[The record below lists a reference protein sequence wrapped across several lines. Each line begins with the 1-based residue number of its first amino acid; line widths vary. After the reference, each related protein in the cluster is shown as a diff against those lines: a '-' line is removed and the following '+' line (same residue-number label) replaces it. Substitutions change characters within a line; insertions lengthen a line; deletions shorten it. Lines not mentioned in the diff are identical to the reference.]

1 MRKHKLIIFLS
12 ISLLIAAVAFLLI
25 PYSADLL
32 TKRLAKPPQVLRAQT
47 VIKERTNIG
56 IDIAK
61 DLITTSSEIGFDNA
75 FGKLSSS
82 VGEKLASEGI
92 AIFLFL
98 NDNLGF
104 WSENIDVS
112 QVPELSD
119 RLVKVQ
125 NTWCIS
131 YWIASDSLKALVL
144 VKIRYSY
151 PYQNQFLRNQFHES
165 LNFLE
170 GYSVSPVNVP
180 GSFPVNIFS
189 SGPVFNL
196 TYIPKDFDRQLE
208 GLISIFARIGF
219 LFSLVAIYAIFWF
232 PFIRKRGYMSILLMF
247 IVLVGV
253 RVISL
258 YWSLIPQ
265 GSWKLFGPE
274 IFAYS
279 WFIPSLGD
287 LLINSLVI
295 FGIGCYASRIV
306 QRYTPVKKTM
316 VVLFAYIFASA
327 SLGLL
332 VITDNLFSILVLN
345 STINLEAYRIFHLSI
360 FSLFEY
366 ISISL
371 WFASAILFIHISL
384 HLIAHFS
391 RSERLFCWAISIA
404 IVAIFALIF
413 GGVPSWSGVVLVL
426 FVTLVLGY
434 FYPRSR
440 VINSGV
446 FIVLVFLFS
455 VYTVITVSK
464 NAERKDREVRK
475 ILAINLSNERDP
487 IAEVMFAQ
495 IARDLHADK
504 DVIYYL
510 DNIVEK
516 EADLYQ
522 HISDSY
528 LTGYFKKYDFQVT
541 VCLPI
546 SNLRI
551 EKTGDVIRCYDFFED
566 MLNNFGLRI
575 PGTSFYHL
583 NNQNGRI
590 SYLGMIEFVLPD
602 GEEICIYIELD
613 SKLSKE
619 LLGYP
624 ELLLDGNISAR
635 NQFYE
640 YSSAKYYSEQLIAR
654 TGSYNYPYV
663 NQLLPD
669 TTRRYTFKNQNGFNH
684 MIYRGDGDI
693 VLLLSK
699 PKANL
704 FNITASFAWV
714 FLFFYVALLLWL
726 ALGGLPGAFN
736 FNSPSFKNRIKY
748 TMVQVLFLSL
758 IMVGIVTI
766 AYSVRSFKQKNFDSL
781 SEKLL
786 SAMVD
791 VESNIVREG
800 WLHPQYSEYLSHY
813 LVKLSNVF
821 HSDVNLYDTSG
832 VLLATSRPEVFERQL
847 FGNRINPYAW
857 NELVLKHCA
866 KLIHEE
872 KIGEMTYLSAYAPLF
887 NMQNQK
893 VAYLNLPYF
902 TRQGE
907 YMIEVFA
914 IIVALINIYVLLIL
928 FTIFIA
934 VVISDQISKP
944 LELIREK
951 LSKIDITKHNET
963 ISYSGKDEV
972 GKLVNEYNRMVVEL
986 AESAMKIAQSQRQ
999 SAWREMAKQIAHEIK
1014 NPLTP
1019 IKLNLQYLVKAKKE
1033 NQPGWEQMF
1042 DKFSDSLIDQ
1052 INALSNIATEFSN
1065 FAKMPVGHFDHVSLL
1080 QVVDDSA
1087 NLFSAYPN
1095 ILVSKNYSLDTDFVV
1110 YADKEQLQR
1119 VFVNLLKNAVQAIGR
1134 NGKGNISISIDLG
1147 RKDYVLVVVEDNGK
1161 GIAADLQS
1169 KLFTPNFTTK
1179 SGGMGLGLAI
1189 SKGIV
1194 EVVGGR
1200 IWFDTEP
1207 GKGTRFFV
1215 ELPLYKQKFLES

>member
-1 MRKHKLIIFLS
+1 VRKHKLIILLLT
-12 ISLLIAAVAFLLI
+12 SLLIATVSFLLI
-25 PYSADLL
+25 PYSNVLL
-32 TKRLAKPPQVLRAQT
+32 TKRLAKPPQVLRAQSD
-47 VIKERTNIG
+47 IKERTNIG
-56 IDIAK
+56 ISIAK
-61 DLITTSSEIGFDNA
+61 ELITISDEVGFDKA
-75 FGKLSSS
+75 FNKLSSS
-82 VGEKLASEGI
+82 TGKQLSKEGI
-92 AIFLFL
+92 AIFLFEN
-98 NDNLGF
+98 NDLKF
-104 WSENIDVS
+104 WSENIDIS
-112 QVPELSD
+112 EVPEFSD

-131 YWIASDSLKALVL
+131 YWIASESIKGLVL
-144 VKIRYSY
+144 VKVRYSY
-151 PYQNQFLRNQFHES
+151 PYQNQFLRNQFHHS
-165 LNFLE
+165 LSFLE
-170 GYSVSPVNVP
+170 GYSVSPDMMH
-180 GSFPVNIFS
+180 GAFPVNIFS
-189 SGPVFNL
+189 SAPVFNL

-208 GLISIFARIGF
+208 SLIAFFARIGF
-219 LFSLVAIYAIFWF
+219 LFLLLAIYTVFWF
-232 PFIRKRGYMSILLMF
+232 PFIRKRGYISIVLMF
-247 IVLVGV
+247 FVLIGV

-287 LLINSLVI
+287 LLINSSII
-295 FGIGCYASRIV
+295 FGIGCYASNIV
-306 QRYTPVKKTM
+306 QRYTPVKKRV
-316 VVLFAYIFASA
+316 VVLFAYIFAAA

-360 FSLFEY
+360 FSLLEY
-366 ISISL
+366 LSVSL
-371 WFASAILFIHISL
+371 WFSTAILTIHISL

-391 RSERLFCWAISIA
+391 RRERLLCWVASLA
-404 IVAIFALIF
+404 IVTVLALLF
-413 GGVPSWSGVVLVL
+413 GGFPSWSGVILVL
-426 FVTLVLGY
+426 FVSLVLGY
-434 FYPRSR
+434 FYPKSR

-455 VYTVITVSK
+455 VYTVVIVSK

-495 IARDLHADK
+495 IARELHSDQ
-504 DVIYYL
+504 DVVFYL
-510 DNIVEK
+510 DNIVSMES
-516 EADLYQ
+516 DLYQ
-522 HISDSY
+522 HISDNY
-528 LTGYFKKYDFQVT
+528 LTGYFKKYDFQIT

-546 SNLRI
+546 SDLRI

-566 MLNNFGLRI
+566 MLNEFGLRI

-624 ELLLDGNISAR
+624 ELLIDGNISTR
-635 NQFYE
+635 NQHYE
-640 YSSAKYYSEQLIAR
+640 YSSAKYYSDQLIAR
-654 TGSYNYPYV
+654 TGTYNYPYV
-663 NQLLPD
+663 NQLSPD
-669 TTRRYTFKNQNGFNH
+669 TTRRYTFRNMNGFNH
-684 MIYRGDGDI
+684 MIYRGEGDI
-693 VLLLSK
+693 LLLLSK

-714 FLFFYVALLLWL
+714 FLFFYFTLLLWL
-726 ALGGLPGAFN
+726 AIGGLPGAFD

-748 TMVQVLFLSL
+748 RMVQVLILSL

-766 AYSVRSFKQKNFDSL
+766 AFSVKSFKQKNYDSL

-791 VESNIVREG
+791 IESNIVREG
-800 WLHPQYSEYLSHY
+800 WLHPQYSEYLSLH

-821 HSDVNLYDTSG
+821 HSDVNLYDSSG

-847 FGNRINPYAW
+847 FGSRINPYAW

-872 KIGEMTYLSAYAPLF
+872 KIGDMTYLSAYAPLF
-887 NMQNQK
+887 DMQNQK

-907 YMIEVFA
+907 YMVEVFS
-914 IIVALINIYVLLIL
+914 IIVALVNIYVLLIL

-963 ISYSGKDEV
+963 ISYAGKDEV
-972 GKLVNEYNRMVVEL
+972 GKLVNEYNRMVEEL

-1033 NQPGWEQMF
+1033 NQPEWEQMF
-1042 DKFSDSLIDQ
+1042 DKFSDTLIDQ

-1065 FAKMPVGHFDHVSLL
+1065 FAKMPVGQFDHISLL

-1087 NLFSAYPN
+1087 SLFSAYPN
-1095 ILVSKNYSLDTDFVV
+1095 IAVIKNYSLDADFKV

-1134 NGKGNISISIDLG
+1134 NEVGIISISLSKVKSDS
-1147 RKDYVLVVVEDNGK
+1147 VLVIVEDNGS
-1161 GIAADLQS
+1161 GIAVDLQS

-1189 SKGIV
+1189 SKGII
-1194 EVVGGR
+1194 EVVGGK
-1200 IWFDTEP
+1200 IWFDTVP

-1215 ELPLYKQKFLES
+1215 ELPLSQQKGYS